1 MNNHKLQNDIDEA
14 KAAYM
19 QVSLSA
25 SEKVALKNLVMD
37 AATADTTLSV
47 VSPRATSSVWFRWQF
62 YARAVPIAL
71 LMFVLVGTPVVF
83 AAERS
88 LPGDVLYNI
97 KTSVNEEVREVFVPA
112 TEKDEYYQELLA
124 KRASEM
130 RILAK
135 RGQLN
140 TERAEIAHAVLADN
154 VTEAIAASEASG
166 EPEEEVLQ
174 DHQVIV
180 AFVTMSEEIVDAV
193 QATDDTSATA
203 QPVEQVATAT
213 SDVEAS
219 VYKKFDAMREEA
231 SAALAEHV
239 VALTQAEA
247 VVVEEVVEEL
257 VDDARAKVAE
267 VLNEVPRSDVVS
279 PVLESVSV
287 TVPVDVPASVLAP
300 EFDAAVDT
308 TVQKTSD
315 AVTIDVETLLIT
327 GTEPVPSATV
337 EQVLRVHERL
347 AREKAERTV
356 NALVEVFEGGD
367 VDEPEKS
374 AGGVPAE

>member
-1 MNNHKLQNDIDEA
+1 MTTNHKLQNDIDEA

-37 AATADTTLSV
+37 AATADTSLSV
-47 VSPRATSSVWFRWQF
+47 VSPRAASSVWFRWQF
-62 YARAVPIAL
+62 YARAVPITL
-71 LMFVLVGTPVVF
+71 LIFVLVGTPVVF

-88 LPGDVLYNI
+88 LPGDALYNI

-174 DHQVIV
+174 DHQAIV
-180 AFVTMSEEIVDAV
+180 VLVTMSEEIVDAGQEAASTLV
-193 QATDDTSATA
+193 ALPAADEIVTPTTVDTET
-203 QPVEQVATAT
+203 
-213 SDVEAS
+213 
-219 VYKKFDAMREEA
+219 VYEKFDAMREEA

-239 VALTQAEA
+239 AALAQSDT
-247 VVVEEVVEEL
+247 VVVEDIVEEL

-267 VLNEVPRSDVVS
+267 VLSEVPQSDAVP
-279 PVLESVSV
+279 PVLEPVSV

-300 EFDAAVDT
+300 EFDA
-308 TVQKTSD
+308 TV
-315 AVTIDVETLLIT
+315 DVETLLIT
-327 GTEPVPSATV
+327 GTEPLPGATV

-367 VDEPEKS
+367 ADEPEKS
-374 AGGVPAE
+374 AEAVPVE